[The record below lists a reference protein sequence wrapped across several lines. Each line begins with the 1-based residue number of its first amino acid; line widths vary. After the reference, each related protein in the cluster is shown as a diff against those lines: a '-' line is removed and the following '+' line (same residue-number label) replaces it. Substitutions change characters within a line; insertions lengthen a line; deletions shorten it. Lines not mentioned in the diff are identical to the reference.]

1 MESLDLNIDNYNLPD
16 ILALFNLPTL
26 FNEDDLKRA
35 RLAVLKTHPDKCKL
49 PKEYFLFFTKA
60 YRIIHQIYTIRH
72 PATNEHYTERVERT
86 PRASSAVPSLRCVGK
101 DTLSAPYIPIDG
113 GGGGGTAA
121 SAAAAVAAAKS
132 VVDYGRLMRSEG
144 YRPDATDEYSQST
157 HERMKKR
164 LDEMMGVSTAGGGV
178 GTKTTTPPL
187 AKVSEFNK
195 WFNEKFEQYRLKD
208 EEAETG
214 YDAWFRSTADNT
226 ATDTA
231 NDDTAEDDG
240 GTWADKVKRL
250 NQRKQELRNK
260 YALVE
265 RTELEYAGDYGG
277 RGGAGATGYDLTR
290 ERPQEYSSG
299 IFGNLRYEDL
309 KKAHTET
316 VIPVTEED
324 YYKTKRFNNVN
335 ELQTFRDQ
343 SRRDLHRETSKA
355 EQERIYEQS
364 RIRQE
369 EEDTRRAFIL
379 AKLDEIS
386 RDIHK
391 KLYSDMFRLEN

>member
-16 ILALFNLPTL
+16 ILALFGLPTL

-35 RLAVLKTHPDKCKL
+35 KLAVLKTHPDKSQL

-60 YRIIHQIYTIRH
+60 YRIVHQIYTIRH
-72 PATNEHYTERVERT
+72 PAINEHYTTHVERT
-86 PRASSAVPSLRCVGK
+86 PRSSAVPSVRCVAK
-101 DTLSAPYIPIDG
+101 DTPYMPIDG
-113 GGGGGTAA
+113 GMAA
-121 SAAAAVAAAKS
+121 TAAAKS

-144 YRPDATDEYSQST
+144 YRGDADDEYSKGT
-157 HERMKKR
+157 HERMKRR
-164 LDEMMGVSTAGGGV
+164 LDEMMGSTGTGGGRA
-178 GTKTTTPPL
+178 GEP
-187 AKVSEFNK
+187 AKVKEFNQ
-195 WFNEKFEQYRLKD
+195 WFNQKFEQYRLKD
-208 EEAETG
+208 DEAETG
-214 YDAWFRSTADNT
+214 YDAWFRDTGDTDAATAES
-226 ATDTA
+226 A
-231 NDDTAEDDG
+231 AEDDSG
-240 GTWADKVKRL
+240 SWADKVARL
-250 NQRKQELRNK
+250 NQKKQELRNK

-265 RTELEYAGDYGG
+265 RTELEYAGGG
-277 RGGAGATGYDLTR
+277 GGSSSAGGYDLTR

-324 YYKTKRFNNVN
+324 YYKTKRFNNIN

-343 SRRDLHRETSKA
+343 SRRDSYKQTSKQ
-355 EQERIYEQS
+355 EQEHIYQQS
-364 RIRQE
+364 KMRQE

-379 AKLDEIS
+379 AKQDEIS

-391 KLYSDMFRLEN
+391 KLYSDIFRLE

>member
-16 ILALFNLPTL
+16 ILSLFNLPTL
-26 FNEDDLKRA
+26 FNEADLKRA
-35 RLAVLKTHPDKCKL
+35 KLAVLKTHPDKCEL

-72 PATNEHYTERVERT
+72 PVTDEHYTQHAERT
-86 PRASSAVPSLRCVGK
+86 PRNSVVPSLRCVGK
-101 DTLSAPYIPIDG
+101 DTLSAPYLSVDA
-113 GGGGGTAA
+113 GGTAA
-121 SAAAAVAAAKS
+121 AAAGKS
-132 VVDYGRLMRSEG
+132 IVDYNRLMRTEG
-144 YRPDATDEYSQST
+144 HRPDTTGDDAYAGDT
-157 HERMKKR
+157 HERMKRR
-164 LDEMMGVSTAGGGV
+164 LDEMMTGSGGNGNGNGNSN
-178 GTKTTTPPL
+178 GT

-195 WFNEKFEQYRLKD
+195 WFNEKFDQYRLKD
-208 EEAETG
+208 DETETG
-214 YDAWFRSTADNT
+214 YEEWFRGNDARADESD
-226 ATDTA
+226 AAGADA
-231 NDDTAEDDG
+231 GGGDDSG
-240 GTWADKVKRL
+240 SWADKVARL

-265 RTELEYAGDYGG
+265 RTELEYAGGG
-277 RGGAGATGYDLTR
+277 GSMDGGGYDLTR

-324 YYKTKRFNNVN
+324 YYKTKRFNSIN

-343 SRRDLHRETSKA
+343 SRRDLYKQTSKA
-355 EQERIYEQS
+355 EQEHIYEQTKM
-364 RIRQE
+364 RQE

-379 AKLDEIS
+379 AKQDEIS

>member
-35 RLAVLKTHPDKCKL
+35 KLAVLKTHPDKSQL

-60 YRIIHQIYTIRH
+60 YRIVHQIYTIRH
-72 PATNEHYTERVERT
+72 PAINEHYTTHVERT
-86 PRASSAVPSLRCVGK
+86 PRSSAVPSVRCVAK
-101 DTLSAPYIPIDG
+101 DTPYMPIDG
-113 GGGGGTAA
+113 GM
-121 SAAAAVAAAKS
+121 AAAAATAATAATAAAAAKS

-144 YRPDATDEYSQST
+144 YRGDADDEYSQGT
-157 HERMKKR
+157 HERMKRR
-164 LDEMMGVSTAGGGV
+164 LDEMMGGTGTGTGGGRA
-178 GTKTTTPPL
+178 GEP
-187 AKVSEFNK
+187 AKVKEFNQ
-195 WFNEKFEQYRLKD
+195 WFNQKFEQYRLKD
-208 EEAETG
+208 DEAETG
-214 YDAWFRSTADNT
+214 YDAWFR
-226 ATDTA
+226 DTG
-231 NDDTAEDDG
+231 DTNAAMAESAAEEDSG
-240 GTWADKVKRL
+240 GSWADKVARL
-250 NQRKQELRNK
+250 NQKKQELRNK

-265 RTELEYAGDYGG
+265 RTELEYAGGG
-277 RGGAGATGYDLTR
+277 GGSSAGGGYDLTR

-324 YYKTKRFNNVN
+324 YYKTKRFNTIN

-343 SRRDLHRETSKA
+343 SRRDSYKQTSKA
-355 EQERIYEQS
+355 EQEHIYQQS
-364 RIRQE
+364 KMRQE

-379 AKLDEIS
+379 AKQDEIS

-391 KLYSDMFRLEN
+391 KLYSDIFRLE

>member
-26 FNEDDLKRA
+26 FNDDDLKRA
-35 RLAVLKTHPDKCKL
+35 RLAVLKTHPDKCQL

-72 PATNEHYTERVERT
+72 PATNEHYTERVEKT

-101 DTLSAPYIPIDG
+101 DTLSAPYISVDG
-113 GGGGGTAA
+113 G
-121 SAAAAVAAAKS
+121 AAAASAAKS
-132 VVDYGRLMRSEG
+132 VVDYNRLMKKEG
-144 YRPDATDEYSQST
+144 FQPDNTDEYGKET
-157 HERMKKR
+157 HDRMKRR
-164 LDEMMGVSTAGGGV
+164 LDEMMT
-178 GTKTTTPPL
+178 GTNGNKDT
-187 AKVSEFNK
+187 AKVSEFNQ
-195 WFNEKFEQYRLKD
+195 WFNEKFDQYRLKD
-208 EEAETG
+208 DEVETG
-214 YDAWFRSTADNT
+214 YDAWFRGTAD
-226 ATDTA
+226 TDA
-231 NDDTAEDDG
+231 AIAENAAEDDS
-240 GTWADKVKRL
+240 GTWADKVARL
-250 NQRKQELRNK
+250 NKRKQELRNK

-265 RTELEYAGDYGG
+265 RTELEYAGGDLGG
-277 RGGAGATGYDLTR
+277 GGAGGYDLTR

-343 SRRDLHRETSKA
+343 SRRDLHRQTSKA
-355 EQERIYEQS
+355 EQEQIYQQAKM
-364 RIRQE
+364 RQE

-379 AKLDEIS
+379 AKQDEIS

>member
-26 FNEDDLKRA
+26 FNEVDLKRA
-35 RLAVLKTHPDKCKL
+35 KLAVLKTHPDKSQL

-60 YRIIHQIYTIRH
+60 YRIIHQIYTIRN
-72 PATNEHYTERVERT
+72 PVTNEHYTQRVERT
-86 PRASSAVPSLRCVGK
+86 PRTSSVPSLRCVDK
-101 DTLSAPYIPIDG
+101 DTLRESYTPM
-113 GGGGGTAA
+113 GTAI
-121 SAAAAVAAAKS
+121 SAAKS
-132 VVDYGRLMRSEG
+132 IVDYGRMMRQEG
-144 YRPDATDEYSQST
+144 YQPDTTDEYSQAT
-157 HERMKKR
+157 HERMKRR
-164 LDEMMGVSTAGGGV
+164 LDEMICGGNGTTAAASDKA
-178 GTKTTTPPL
+178 T
-187 AKVSEFNK
+187 KVSEFNR

-208 EEAETG
+208 EELETG
-214 YDAWFRSTADNT
+214 YDEWFR
-226 ATDTA
+226 
-231 NDDTAEDDG
+231 DG
-240 GTWADKVKRL
+240 QTQENPDSEQDSNEGGNWADKVAIL

-265 RTELEYAGDYGG
+265 RKELEYAGGG
-277 RGGAGATGYDLTR
+277 GGSSSTYDLTR

-299 IFGNLRYEDL
+299 IFDSLKYEDL

-324 YYKTKRFNNVN
+324 YYKTRRFNTVN

-343 SRRDLHRETSKA
+343 SRRDLYSQTNPA
-355 EQERIYEQS
+355 EQKQIYEQS

-379 AKLDEIS
+379 AKQDEIS

-391 KLYSDMFRLEN
+391 KLYSDIFRLEN

>member
-16 ILALFNLPTL
+16 ILALFGLPTL

-35 RLAVLKTHPDKCKL
+35 KLAVLKTHPDKSQL

-60 YRIIHQIYTIRH
+60 YRIVHQIYTIRH
-72 PATNEHYTERVERT
+72 PAINEHYTTHVERT
-86 PRASSAVPSLRCVGK
+86 PRSSAVPSVRCVAK
-101 DTLSAPYIPIDG
+101 DTPYMPIDG
-113 GGGGGTAA
+113 GMAA
-121 SAAAAVAAAKS
+121 TAAAAAAAKS

-144 YRPDATDEYSQST
+144 YRGEADDEYSQGT
-157 HERMKKR
+157 HERMKRR
-164 LDEMMGVSTAGGGV
+164 LDEMMGGTGTGTGGGRA
-178 GTKTTTPPL
+178 GEP
-187 AKVSEFNK
+187 AKVKEFNQ
-195 WFNEKFEQYRLKD
+195 WFNQKFEQYRLKD
-208 EEAETG
+208 DEAETG
-214 YDAWFRSTADNT
+214 YDAWFRDTGD
-226 ATDTA
+226 TDA
-231 NDDTAEDDG
+231 AMAESAAEEDSG
-240 GTWADKVKRL
+240 GSWADKVARL
-250 NQRKQELRNK
+250 NQKKQELRNK

-265 RTELEYAGDYGG
+265 RTELEYAGGG
-277 RGGAGATGYDLTR
+277 GGSSAGGGYDLTR

-324 YYKTKRFNNVN
+324 YYKTKRFNNIN

-343 SRRDLHRETSKA
+343 SRRDSYKQTSKA
-355 EQERIYEQS
+355 EQEHIYQQS
-364 RIRQE
+364 KMRQE

-379 AKLDEIS
+379 AKQDEIS

-391 KLYSDMFRLEN
+391 KLYSDIFRLE

>member
-35 RLAVLKTHPDKCKL
+35 RLAVLKTHPDKCQL

-60 YRIIHQIYTIRH
+60 YRIVHQIYTIRH

-86 PRASSAVPSLRCVGK
+86 PRASSIVPALRCVAK
-101 DTLSAPYIPIDG
+101 DTLNAPYKSIDG
-113 GGGGGTAA
+113 GGTSA
-121 SAAAAVAAAKS
+121 SAAAGKS
-132 VVDYGRLMRSEG
+132 VVDYNRLMKKEG
-144 YRPDATDEYSQST
+144 FQPDNTDEYGKET
-157 HERMKKR
+157 HDRMKRR
-164 LDEMMGVSTAGGGV
+164 LDEMMT
-178 GTKTTTPPL
+178 GTNGNKDT
-187 AKVSEFNK
+187 AKVSEFNQ
-195 WFNEKFEQYRLKD
+195 WFNEKFEKYRLKD
-208 EEAETG
+208 DEMETG
-214 YDAWFRSTADNT
+214 YDAWFRSSS
-226 ATDTA
+226 ATDKEQEA
-231 NDDTAEDDG
+231 ELAEDAG
-240 GTWADKVKRL
+240 GGGSWADKVARL

-265 RTELEYAGDYGG
+265 RTELEYAGGD
-277 RGGAGATGYDLTR
+277 GAGGGGYDLTR

-324 YYKTKRFNNVN
+324 YYKTKRFNNIN

-343 SRRDLHRETSKA
+343 TRRDMHRMTTKE
-355 EQERIYEQS
+355 EQEQIYQQS
-364 RIRQE
+364 RMKQE

-379 AKLDEIS
+379 AKQDEIS

>member
-26 FNEDDLKRA
+26 FNEVDLKRA
-35 RLAVLKTHPDKCKL
+35 KLAVLKTHPDKSQL

-60 YRIIHQIYTIRH
+60 YRIIHQIYTIRN
-72 PATNEHYTERVERT
+72 PVTNEHYTQRVERT
-86 PRASSAVPSLRCVGK
+86 PRTSSVPSLRCVDK
-101 DTLSAPYIPIDG
+101 DTLRESYTPM
-113 GGGGGTAA
+113 GTAI
-121 SAAAAVAAAKS
+121 SAAKS
-132 VVDYGRLMRSEG
+132 IVDYGRMMRQEG
-144 YRPDATDEYSQST
+144 YQPDTTDEYSQAT
-157 HERMKKR
+157 HERMKRR
-164 LDEMMGVSTAGGGV
+164 LDEMMTGCGMSGVRTDKST
-178 GTKTTTPPL
+178 
-187 AKVSEFNK
+187 KVSEFNR

-208 EEAETG
+208 DELETG
-214 YDAWFRSTADNT
+214 YDEWFRNGQSE
-226 ATDTA
+226 A
-231 NDDTAEDDG
+231 NQEG
-240 GTWADKVKRL
+240 GEGGNWADKVAIL

-265 RTELEYAGDYGG
+265 RKELEYAGGG
-277 RGGAGATGYDLTR
+277 GGGGGSSSTYDLTR
-290 ERPQEYSSG
+290 ERPQEYTSG
-299 IFGNLRYEDL
+299 IFDSLKYEDL

-324 YYKTKRFNNVN
+324 YYKTRRFNTVN

-343 SRRDLHRETSKA
+343 SRRDLYRQTNPA
-355 EQERIYEQS
+355 EQRQIYEQS

-379 AKLDEIS
+379 AKQDEIS

-391 KLYSDMFRLEN
+391 KLYSDIFRLEN